1 MDPYAAGSAATAVLV
16 GARIGGMLLI
26 APVFASRTVPMMLRT
41 SLLVLLVILLQPV
54 VFAATSGSPSL
65 TAAALLTETLT
76 GFAIGFGAALFIGAA
91 EAAGDFM
98 AVQMGLSGAASLD
111 PLTQHSVPVLGQFT
125 SLFAITML
133 LATDGHLVMIA
144 ALMDSFTVI
153 PVGAPVDAA
162 AGIGAL
168 ISMGTLLF
176 SLGLQFAAP
185 VVAVVL
191 IVNAALAVLGRAAPQ
206 LNVLA
211 VAFPVQIGV
220 GLLALAATVPLFG
233 AVFLGWRGEY
243 DAAVLRV
250 LDAMRIGAR

>member
-1 MDPYAAGSAATAVLV
+1 MDLYTAGSAATAVLA

-26 APVFASRTVPMMLRT
+26 APIFASRTVPMMLRT
-41 SLLVLLVILLQPV
+41 SLLVLLVILLHPI
-54 VFAATSGSPSL
+54 ALATSSGSPSL
-65 TAAALLTETLT
+65 TPAALLAETVT

-125 SLFAITML
+125 SLFAVTML

-144 ALMDSFTVI
+144 ALTDSFAAVPVAGTVD
-153 PVGAPVDAA
+153 VAG
-162 AGIGAL
+162 GIGAL
-168 ISMGTLLF
+168 VSMGTLLF
-176 SLGLQFAAP
+176 TLGLQFAAP

-233 AVFLGWRGEY
+233 AVFIGWSGEY
-243 DAAVLRV
+243 DAVVVRV